1 MACTPLSGR
10 GARRRWM
17 QDVERLRESIAVFAT
32 LRHPNVLRHYAMAQ
46 ADDTINI
53 FTEYVSGGSLDRLLK
68 TFGPLPPGTVA
79 NYAGQ
84 VAAGLAYLHEHRIVH
99 RCVSY
104 GPRKRTWLS
113 SRSNAITR
121 IWGALCRD
129 IKGANVLLD
138 MTHGLVKLADF
149 GAAAHISVRAALA
162 PRPPAFARRPP
173 SSWIVDPVP
182 LRDDGASRCV
192 APTCSR
198 RCKAR

>member
-1 MACTPLSGR
+1 M
-10 GARRRWM
+10 
-17 QDVERLRESIAVFAT
+17 
-32 LRHPNVLRHYAMAQ
+32 LRHYAMAQ

-99 RCVSY
+99 RFVSWSWSRRSFFRSLQAY
-104 GPRKRTWLS
+104 AAARSLS
-113 SRSNAITR
+113 S
-121 IWGALCRD
+121 D

-149 GAAAHISVRAALA
+149 GAAAHMSVHACQ
-162 PRPPAFARRPP
+162 RPPTTPDVAQTGSLTCRLPRNFVPRR
-173 SSWIVDPVP
+173 
-182 LRDDGASRCV
+182 SRCV

-198 RCKAR
+198 RCRAL